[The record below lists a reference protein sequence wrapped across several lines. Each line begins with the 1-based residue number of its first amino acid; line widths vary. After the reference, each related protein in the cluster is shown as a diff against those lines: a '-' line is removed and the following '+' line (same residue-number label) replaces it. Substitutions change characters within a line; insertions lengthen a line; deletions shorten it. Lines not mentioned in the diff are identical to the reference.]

1 MREALKEQRAVP
13 CPPPPTLTFAAISR
27 PKVMKRHH
35 IDAFATADWLHSMAD
50 FFGAARAEYL
60 QHLEERA
67 TLSPMATTAARSANR
82 LWSTTNSINT
92 TLHRQP
98 EDDGGSIPPSNGKDG
113 KTNAGKLISDDVN
126 YTPLGSGVLKQ
137 RLVEMEEHIAAA
149 NSPAKAIFTVT
160 NSGQPSITNAA
171 VLLAS

>member
-1 MREALKEQRAVP
+1 M
-13 CPPPPTLTFAAISR
+13 
-27 PKVMKRHH
+27 
-35 IDAFATADWLHSMAD
+35 
-50 FFGAARAEYL
+50 
-60 QHLEERA
+60 
-67 TLSPMATTAARSANR
+67 
-82 LWSTTNSINT
+82 
-92 TLHRQP
+92 
-98 EDDGGSIPPSNGKDG
+98 PPSNGKDG